1 MALRARGCRAERRR
15 WARATPRSPRDCE
28 PARRDPPRDRLVWW
42 TDSKSGGARLAHEA
56 ADAAGVTASALRR
69 RARDRGDSGSERG
82 AREDEHEWVGAET
95 SFLGGVHGRDFYN
108 RHPTTWGIVGTRRW
122 APGNRLEDVDAEFRA
137 LLASIAAETGCD
149 IDLDL
154 RLVRDTYRIDPAHPL
169 VLALRNGYR
178 DVTGAELGLV
188 GMKVVADGA
197 IFQHAGIPTVYHGPV
212 GTGAHADVESIT
224 VAELVR
230 ATRVYLRTL
239 AHLWA

>member
-42 TDSKSGGARLAHEA
+42 TDSKSGGARLTHELQTPPGSPHPLF
-56 ADAAGVTASALRR
+56 AAGLVIEAI
-69 RARDRGDSGSERG
+69 RDRREELAKTSTSGSAPKRLSSAG
-82 AREDEHEWVGAET
+82 CTAATSTTGIPRRVG
-95 SFLGGVHGRDFYN
+95 SS
-108 RHPTTWGIVGTRRW
+108 RW

-188 GMKVVADGA
+188 GMKVVAGGA
-197 IFQHAGIPTVYHGPV
+197 IFHQAGTPTVYQGPV

-224 VAELVR
+224 VTELVR

>member
-1 MALRARGCRAERRR
+1 MGRRR
-15 WARATPRSPRDCE
+15 TY
-28 PARRDPPRDRLVWW
+28 
-42 TDSKSGGARLAHEA
+42 
-56 ADAAGVTASALRR
+56 
-69 RARDRGDSGSERG
+69 
-82 AREDEHEWVGAET
+82 
-95 SFLGGVHGRDFYN
+95 FLGEVHGRDFYN
-108 RHPTTWGIVGTRRW
+108 RHPTTCRIVGTRRW

-188 GMKVVADGA
+188 GMKVVAGGA
-197 IFQHAGIPTVYHGPV
+197 IFHQAGIPTVYQGPV

-224 VAELVR
+224 VTELVR